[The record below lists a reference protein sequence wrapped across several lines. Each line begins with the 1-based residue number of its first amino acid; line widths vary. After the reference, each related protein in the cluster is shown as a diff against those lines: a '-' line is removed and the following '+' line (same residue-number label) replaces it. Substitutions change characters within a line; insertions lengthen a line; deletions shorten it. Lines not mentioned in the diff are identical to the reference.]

1 MKKERVLGVRWGMFC
16 LASPLLLIGNTM
28 AKMQDY
34 ELEEFYKES
43 LDEAWGTVMVAG
55 YEYDT
60 SRALYELDPIAY
72 RVGFSDFLATTECND
87 CNKYLSDCECEE

>member
-1 MKKERVLGVRWGMFC
+1 M
-16 LASPLLLIGNTM
+16 S
-28 AKMQDY
+28 KMTDY
-34 ELEEFYKES
+34 EIEESYKMM
-43 LDEAWGTVMVAG
+43 LDDVYGTVMIAG

-87 CNKYLSDCECEE
+87 CNNYLSDCECEE